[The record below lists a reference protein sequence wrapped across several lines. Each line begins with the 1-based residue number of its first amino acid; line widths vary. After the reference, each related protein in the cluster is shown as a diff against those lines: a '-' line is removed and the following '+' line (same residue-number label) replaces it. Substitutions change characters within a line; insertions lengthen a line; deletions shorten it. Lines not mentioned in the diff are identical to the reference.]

1 MKVSPGYISSDFN
14 TTKNSIFTAGE
25 EGWLLLITLRHNFS
39 VACFCS
45 TALLWAPATEGQLTP
60 GDSLSFGFTQPTFH
74 KWNLLLSPISML
86 PLKHPRTMQT
96 WLNATD
102 RTLLG
107 IWSDWRQEVL
117 KLFKPSKKYHK
128 SSLGKELRATSPNPV
143 LCFGLLLWKSF
154 LFASKWHFLRQCY
167 SREAIRFYKVLLK
180 ITVLFFKVTIYLTNE
195 AMPLL
200 LLQLGGF
207 ARSSQEAQTQSLFHT
222 LL

>member
-1 MKVSPGYISSDFN
+1 M
-14 TTKNSIFTAGE
+14 
-25 EGWLLLITLRHNFS
+25 
-39 VACFCS
+39 
-45 TALLWAPATEGQLTP
+45 LWAPATEGQLTP

-96 WLNATD
+96 WLNAID
-102 RTLLG
+102 QKLVG
-107 IWSDWRQEVL
+107 IWSNYRQEGW
-117 KLFKPSKKYHK
+117 KLFQPSKKYRK

-143 LCFGLLLWKSF
+143 LCFGLLWWKSF
-154 LFASKWHFLRQCY
+154 LFASKSHFVRQCY
-167 SREAIRFYKVLLK
+167 SREAIRFYTFLVK
-180 ITVLFFKVTIYLTNE
+180 ITVLLFKVTIYLTNE

-200 LLQLGGF
+200 LLQLGRF